1 MYSEVMMIYKSVSKY
16 FEEPIIKPEKTLKK
30 TIKDELERASKYA
43 LGKGS
48 AYLRSEFVK
57 KADSLFDV
65 FSCK

>member
-1 MYSEVMMIYKSVSKY
+1 MMIYKSASKY
-16 FEEPIIKPEKTLKK
+16 FEEPIIKPEKSLKK
-30 TIKDELERASKYA
+30 LIQKELERASKYS

-48 AYLRSEFVK
+48 AYLRSEFVA